1 VWPIRFQPQPDCPT
15 APTPLPCP
23 RLRCTLTELR
33 LSSLHVRRR
42 LILCLHA
49 PAPLS
54 SCPSQQ
60 GAGHCPCLDLDGQRQ
75 LHLLVPRAGAS
86 SPTTY
91 STASAASTSRVRC
104 LPGCSPHSASSPCA
118 RSHRLESTIEAHAAT
133 SSSRAP
139 QVLPG
144 RGLVRRRLKGATVG
158 RRGWVNWRGG
168 GYGYGRGHGHG
179 HAGIRRSPRRRR
191 LKRGHVR
198 GVLLAC
204 AFLVWWQQVRML
216 YVGGY
221 TRHTGKSY
229 TQEGCAARSRRV
241 RFHLAAL
248 IRRKTTDT
256 TPEAVADHMAKGH
269 VCSGA
274 ALA

>member
-1 VWPIRFQPQPDCPT
+1 MWPIRFQPQPDCPT

-54 SCPSQQ
+54 SYPSQQ

-133 SSSRAP
+133 SSSRFTNTTNPTLLHLQRSEERADAP
-139 QVLPG
+139 ALLLLTGSQSSSAG
-144 RGLVRRRLKGATVG
+144 RGATVAQASSSSERLRACAPSRSVFLSCLVLSRCAHASR
-158 RRGWVNWRGG
+158 RRG
-168 GYGYGRGHGHG
+168 
-179 HAGIRRSPRRRR
+179 PRRAP
-191 LKRGHVR
+191 L
-198 GVLLAC
+198 
-204 AFLVWWQQVRML
+204 
-216 YVGGY
+216 
-221 TRHTGKSY
+221 T
-229 TQEGCAARSRRV
+229 RSRSRA
-241 RFHLAAL
+241 R
-248 IRRKTTDT
+248 
-256 TPEAVADHMAKGH
+256 
-269 VCSGA
+269 
-274 ALA
+274 

>member
-133 SSSRAP
+133 SSSRFTNTTSPTLLHLQSRSERVVLIHHALQYCGLFGETRRLSVLYAQRYQVRSATVCAPCAVWPAAP
-139 QVLPG
+139 QCG
-144 RGLVRRRLKGATVG
+144 YRSVRRG
-158 RRGWVNWRGG
+158 RRYCFNAFRK
-168 GYGYGRGHGHG
+168 RQRMS
-179 HAGIRRSPRRRR
+179 RR
-191 LKRGHVR
+191 H
-198 GVLLAC
+198 
-204 AFLVWWQQVRML
+204 
-216 YVGGY
+216 
-221 TRHTGKSY
+221 
-229 TQEGCAARSRRV
+229 RSRPPPATAATPARV
-241 RFHLAAL
+241 
-248 IRRKTTDT
+248 
-256 TPEAVADHMAKGH
+256 
-269 VCSGA
+269 SSQ
-274 ALA
+274 